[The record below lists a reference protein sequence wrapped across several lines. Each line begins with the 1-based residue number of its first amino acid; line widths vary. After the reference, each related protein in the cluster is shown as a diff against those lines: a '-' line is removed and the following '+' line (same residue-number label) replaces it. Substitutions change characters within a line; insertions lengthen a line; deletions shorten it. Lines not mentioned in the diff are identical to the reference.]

1 MDTLN
6 GIDCFV
12 RSAEAGSFAEAARQL
27 GLTPAAVGKNVAKLE
42 QLLGVRLFQRST
54 RSLSLTE
61 AGRQFL
67 AESAD
72 SLTQLQAA
80 IANLATAQGR
90 TAGTLKIS
98 LAPSFGR
105 NYVVPILA
113 AFMEE
118 YPQIVPDLRFS
129 NRAVDLVSEGF
140 DVAIGG
146 GFDVS
151 PSLVARELGPAH
163 LVLLASRDYLERNP
177 PISKPADLEGHSGI
191 LIRSPQSGRVLPR
204 VLEGPL
210 GNTYPLHIQTRMTVD
225 DPDAAC
231 AAVLRGLGITLVAMA
246 HAIPFLERG
255 EAVRILPE
263 WFVDSGSINIYF
275 PARKLLSRKTRVFVD
290 YIVDEFRRQKLSER
304 LAARKTSV

>member
-72 SLTQLQAA
+72 SLTQLQTA

-90 TAGTLKIS
+90 AAGLLKIS

-113 AFMEE
+113 AFMDE

-151 PSLVARELGPAH
+151 PSLVARELAPAH
-163 LVLLASRDYLERNP
+163 LVLLASREYLERNP
-177 PISKPADLEGHSGI
+177 AISKPSELAAHSGI

-204 VLEGPL
+204 ILQGPHGKTL
-210 GNTYPLHIQTRMTVD
+210 PLQMQTRMTLD
-225 DPDAAC
+225 DPEAAC

-255 EAVRILPE
+255 ETVRVLPE
-263 WFVDSGSINIYF
+263 WFVVSGTINIYF
-275 PARKLLSRKTRVFVD
+275 SARKLLSRKTRVFVD
-290 YIVDEFRRQKLSER
+290 YIVDEFRRQNLSER
-304 LAARKTSV
+304 LSANIK

>member
-6 GIDCFV
+6 GIDCFI

-72 SLTQLQAA
+72 SLIQLQAA
-80 IANLATAQGR
+80 MANLTTVQGR
-90 TAGTLKIS
+90 SAGTLKIS
-98 LAPSFGR
+98 LAPSFGC
-105 NYVVPILA
+105 NYVVPMLA
-113 AFMEE
+113 GFMEQ

-151 PSLVARELGPAH
+151 PSLVARQLAPAH
-163 LVLLASRDYLERNP
+163 LVLLASRDYIERSP
-177 PISKPADLEGHSGI
+177 PISKPTDLARHSGVM
-191 LIRSPQSGRVLPR
+191 IRSPQSGRVLPR
-204 VLEGPL
+204 VLQGPGEKTCL
-210 GNTYPLHIQTRMTVD
+210 LQMRTRMTVD

-231 AAVLRGLGITLVAMA
+231 AAVVRGLGITVVGMA
-246 HAIPFLERG
+246 HSIPFLERG
-255 EAVRILPE
+255 EAVRVLPE
-263 WFVDSGSINIYF
+263 WYVDSGTINIYF
-275 PARKLLSRKTRVFVD
+275 SGRKLLSRKTRVFVD
-290 YIVDEFRRQKLSER
+290 YIVDEFRRLKLSER
-304 LAARKTSV
+304 LAAD